1 MSAPFP
7 KCPFNQS
14 QIGLLLQRFDWS
26 ASSLGHPDTWP
37 QSLCNYVSLMLE
49 SKFPMFLAWGN
60 DLGLLY
66 NDAYIEI
73 MGAKHPSGLGRPLQ
87 ETWQEVWHEVGD
99 IIGAAF
105 GGTSSYFENLPLTIH
120 RNGYDEATWF
130 TFSYSPLRDESGEV
144 AGIFCACSETTSQML
159 VEINRQQETDRL
171 KALFQ
176 QAPGYIAILSE
187 PDHVFE
193 LVNDAYYK
201 LVGHRDLIGKPV
213 LEALPELAGQGYQE
227 LLDNVVRSRQPFV
240 GRGQSAMLRRDGGD
254 ALEQRF
260 LDFVQQPIF
269 DSAGNVTGIFVEGS
283 DVTEAVNAAAAVRDS
298 EARLRQL
305 ANNIPHLAW
314 MANPD
319 GHIHWYNDRWYA
331 YTGASIETVGGWGWS
346 ALIDPAHAAGA
357 IQAWRQALASGE
369 HWEATFP
376 LRSATGEWRM
386 FASQATP
393 LRDEMGKIVQWF
405 GTNTDIT
412 DQLSAQEEIT
422 KASQRKD
429 EFLAMLAHELR
440 NPLAPINSAAD
451 LLTSVQLDAA
461 QVNSTARIISRQVN
475 HITKLVDDLL
485 DVSRVTRGLV
495 TLRLAVVDV
504 NQLLGDAIEQ
514 VQAAAEAKHHR
525 LIFREHE
532 LPVFVQGDPTRLVQV
547 FANVLNN
554 AVRYTPPNGIITAQ
568 VTVVDGKAR
577 VAVGDN
583 GIGIVP
589 TLLPHIFDL
598 FTQGERS
605 PDRSQGGLGM
615 GLALVKSLVELH
627 EGKVDA
633 SSAGL
638 GQGAEFVIE
647 LPRVATAS
655 ETFSQVPAGTSEN
668 VVAHAR
674 HLMVVDD
681 NEDAAEMLSMLLEAA
696 GHTVQVAHHGNE
708 ALRVA
713 KETSPAMF
721 FLDIG
726 LPDMDGYELA
736 KRLRQLDKTGDAV
749 LVAITGY
756 GQPEDR
762 DKALRSG
769 FNYHLVKPVNLEAVL
784 EIIET
789 LPQDN

>member
-1 MSAPFP
+1 MSTPSLQLL
-7 KCPFNQS
+7 FNKS
-14 QIGLLLQRFDWS
+14 RMGLLLQSFNWS
-26 ASSLGHPDTWP
+26 ASALGHPDTWP

-49 SKFPMFLAWGN
+49 SKFPMFLAWGP

-66 NDAYIEI
+66 NDAYIDI
-73 MGAKHPSGLGRPLQ
+73 MGAKHPAGIGRPMR
-87 ETWQEVWHEVGD
+87 ETWREVWHEVGD
-99 IIGAAF
+99 ILGAAYA
-105 GGTSSYFENLPLTIH
+105 GTSSYFENLPLTLH
-120 RNGYDEATWF
+120 RNGYEESTWF
-130 TFSYSPLRDESGEV
+130 TFSYSPLRDERGDV
-144 AGIFCACSETTSQML
+144 AGIFCACSETTLQML
-159 VEINRQQETDRL
+159 VEENRRQETDRL

-201 LVGHRDLIGKPV
+201 LVGHRELIGKAV
-213 LEALPELAGQGYQE
+213 LDALPELAGQGYQE
-227 LLDNVVRSRQPFV
+227 LLDNVVQTRQPFV
-240 GRGQSAMLRRDGGD
+240 GRGQSALLRRDGGG
-254 ALEQRF
+254 ALEQRY

-269 DSAGNVTGIFVEGS
+269 DSAGKVTGIFIEGS

-319 GHIHWYNDRWYA
+319 GQLHWYNDRWYD
-331 YTGASIETVGGWGWS
+331 YTGTHIDAVAGWGWRS
-346 ALIDPAHAAGA
+346 LIEPGHADAVEQSWRRALE
-357 IQAWRQALASGE
+357 SGE

-376 LRSATGEWRM
+376 LRSAAGEFRM

-412 DQLSAQEEIT
+412 DQLSAQEEIR
-422 KASQRKD
+422 KASERKD

-451 LLTSVQLDAA
+451 LLTSVALDPDR
-461 QVNSTARIISRQVN
+461 VNATARIISRQVK

-485 DVSRVTRGLV
+485 DVSRVTSGLI
-495 TLRLAVVDV
+495 TLRPVVVDL
-504 NQLLGDAIEQ
+504 NRLLRDAIEQ
-514 VQAAAEAKHHR
+514 VQALAEAKHHQ
-525 LIFREHE
+525 LLFRADPQ
-532 LPVFVQGDPTRLVQV
+532 PVHVQADPTRLVQV

-554 AVRYTPPNGIITAQ
+554 AVRYTPPHGTIT
-568 VTVVDGKAR
+568 VELGVAR
-577 VAVGDN
+577 VSVTDN
-583 GIGIVP
+583 GMGIAP

-605 PDRSQGGLGM
+605 PDRSQGGLGL
-615 GLALVKSLVELH
+615 GLALVKSLVELQ
-627 EGKVDA
+627 GGTVQATSD
-633 SSAGL
+633 GV
-638 GQGAEFVIE
+638 GQGAAFVIA
-647 LPRVATAS
+647 LPHAVSARGADAEGRAGLSGSATA
-655 ETFSQVPAGTSEN
+655 Q
-668 VVAHAR
+668 AR
-674 HLMVVDD
+674 QLMVVDD

-696 GHTVQVAHHGNE
+696 GHTVQVAHHARD
-708 ALRVA
+708 ALEVA
-713 KETSPAMF
+713 QQTHPDMF

-736 KRLRQLDKTGDAV
+736 KQLRQLDKSGDAV

-762 DKALRSG
+762 EKHCR
-769 FNYHLVKPVNLEAVL
+769 PVST
-784 EIIET
+784 IT
-789 LPQDN
+789 W